1 MTKNNKKI
9 LLAEDERAISKALET
24 KLNLSGYEVEIA
36 NNGLEALD
44 KLKEKKFDLLLLDI
58 MMPKMG
64 GFALME
70 EMKKAKIKTP
80 IIILTNLSQE
90 EDSERAKSYGVSGFL
105 MKSNTP
111 LKQIVEQI
119 NKFFKI

>member
-9 LLAEDERAISKALET
+9 LLVEDERAISKALET
-24 KLNLSGYEVEIA
+24 KLNLSGYEIEIA
-36 NNGLEALD
+36 NNGIEALA
-44 KLKEKKFDLLLLDI
+44 KLREKKFDLLLLDI
-58 MMPKMG
+58 MMPKMD
-64 GFALME
+64 GFTLME
-70 EMKKAKIKTP
+70 EMKKAKIKIP

-90 EDSERAKSYGVSGFL
+90 EDAERAKSYGVSGFL

-111 LKQIVEQI
+111 LKEIVEQI

>member
-9 LLAEDERAISKALET
+9 LLAEDERAISKALEM
-24 KLNLSGYEVEIA
+24 KLNLSGYEIEIA
-36 NNGLEALD
+36 NNGAEALD

-58 MMPKMG
+58 MMPKMD
-64 GFALME
+64 GFTLME

-90 EDSERAKSYGVSGFL
+90 EDLTRAKSYGVSGFL

-111 LKQIVEQI
+111 LKEIVEQI